1 MPDAVMGSWKR
12 SSACSGWVEQSTR
25 ITAVLV
31 APRASLTVAGERILG
46 DNPKPLFV
54 GSIPTGASFDMARIL
69 IIDDDV
75 TLRQALTKHLEHAG
89 HEVRQAAEGDAG
101 IRAYERHSADVV
113 IVDIFMP
120 GQGGLQTIGRLRRE
134 WPAVKIVAM
143 SGVKSAGA
151 IDVGGHAVA
160 LGADRFLTKP
170 FEAATLVALVSTLL
184 GDAKEEGAP

>member
-1 MPDAVMGSWKR
+1 
-12 SSACSGWVEQSTR
+12 
-25 ITAVLV
+25 
-31 APRASLTVAGERILG
+31 
-46 DNPKPLFV
+46 
-54 GSIPTGASFDMARIL
+54 MARVL

-75 TLRQALTKHLEHAG
+75 TLRQALTKHLELAG
-89 HEVRQAAEGDAG
+89 HEVRQAADGDAG
-101 IRAYERHSADVV
+101 IRANERHAADVV

-170 FEAATLVALVSTLL
+170 FEAATLVALVSAVL
-184 GDAKEEGAP
+184 GGKQEGSAEAPRARPGHGLPGRARMIRRIDASRYSAAAIF

>member
-1 MPDAVMGSWKR
+1 
-12 SSACSGWVEQSTR
+12 
-25 ITAVLV
+25 
-31 APRASLTVAGERILG
+31 
-46 DNPKPLFV
+46 
-54 GSIPTGASFDMARIL
+54 MARVL

-101 IRAYERHSADVV
+101 IRAYTRHAADVV

-160 LGADRFLTKP
+160 LGADRFVTKP
-170 FEAATLVALVSTLL
+170 FEAATLVALVKALL
-184 GDAKEEGAP
+184 GDQKDEAGAP